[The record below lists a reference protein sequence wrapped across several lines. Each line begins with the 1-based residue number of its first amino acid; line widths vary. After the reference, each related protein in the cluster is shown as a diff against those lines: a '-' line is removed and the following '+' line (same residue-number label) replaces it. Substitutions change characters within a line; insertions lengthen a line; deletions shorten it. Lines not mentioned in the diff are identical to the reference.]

1 MNHAKSGCIV
11 TQRTFSCNCLTIRQ
25 GASSHHALMWQDALF
40 KRSSIIGGRLCMT
53 FLGTAPTTEHYK
65 LGDWSTSLPV
75 WKTWGLHRPP
85 STICS
90 GAGRPVYQFGRP
102 GTAPTTEHYKLGDWS
117 TSLPV
122 WRPGDC
128 TDQSEHY
135 MLGDWSTSLLV

>member
-1 MNHAKSGCIV
+1 
-11 TQRTFSCNCLTIRQ
+11 
-25 GASSHHALMWQDALF
+25 
-40 KRSSIIGGRLCMT
+40 MT

-75 WKTWGLHRPP
+75 W
-85 STICS
+85 
-90 GAGRPVYQFGRP
+90 RP
-102 GTAPTTEHYKLGDWS
+102 GDCIDQFEHYKLGDWSTSLPVWRSGDCTDQSEHYKLGDWS

-135 MLGDWSTSLLV
+135 MLGDYIGKFHFSDLATRLILRLPASSGTTSV